1 LIDDALEPA
10 EGEKENQEDDQKA
23 DGDAQENADD
33 DGTDEKADADEGN
46 ANETPFVEWM
56 KKSCDY
62 ELTNFEDNAWNEDI
76 NKIVNSYFKDKNKLK
91 MFVWMDKVGIK
102 FSNNLPPSKKE
113 QNPLDGE
120 FVVYLKTRPDGQD
133 VDVTLE
139 NINETLFTKLMN
151 VDDNMKSLLKHMNHL
166 LPNF

>member
-1 LIDDALEPA
+1 MNFAQ
-10 EGEKENQEDDQKA
+10 GEKENQEDDQKA
-23 DGDAQENADD
+23 DGDAQEKPDEVGTDNKGEDD
-33 DGTDEKADADEGN
+33 DGSAE
-46 ANETPFVEWM
+46 ETPYVEWM

-62 ELTNFEDNAWNEDI
+62 ELTNFEDKTWNGDT
-76 NKIVNSYFKDKNKLK
+76 NKLVNSFFKDKTKLK
-91 MFVWMDKVGIK
+91 MFVWMDKNGIK
-102 FSNNLPPSKKE
+102 FSNNLPPTKQD

-133 VDVTLE
+133 LDVNLD
-139 NINETLFTKLMN
+139 NVNETLFTKLMN